1 MQDNSLLN
9 WTLMAVKKKKS
20 RANVSDEAISGRF
33 GSRVKQL
40 RATHKWS
47 LNQLADASGVSKSM
61 LSQIERN
68 NANPTIAVAFRIAL
82 ALGMS
87 LAELVEDPQAT
98 STIRVVRSDDRMYH
112 YRTDKDC
119 SIRTLSPL
127 DLEKDVEIYEL
138 RLKEGGALRSSAHF
152 EGTREFV
159 TVQSGRVRIDS
170 GNDSEELNLGDSG
183 NYRADQPHAVV
194 NLSRGDAV
202 ALLVVVYR

>member
-1 MQDNSLLN
+1 
-9 WTLMAVKKKKS
+9 MAVKKIKS
-20 RANVSDEAISGRF
+20 RASISDEAISGRF
-33 GSRVKQL
+33 GSRVKLL

-47 LNQLADASGVSKSM
+47 LDQLADASGVSKSM

-68 NANPTIAVAFRIAL
+68 NANPTIAVAFRIAQ

-87 LAELVEDPQAT
+87 LAELVEDPRAT
-98 STIRVVRSDDRMYH
+98 SNIRVVRSDDRMYH

-170 GNDSEELNLGDSG
+170 GNDSEELNRGDSG